1 MQYTIIGVRCVLH
14 VGGAINT
21 QHNEQQKHSLN
32 MYMFTLYSF
41 VYTALAR
48 ACTTVTPIR
57 THTHSLQLSPTILM
71 DGCPPRSCTACLY
84 PI

>member
-1 MQYTIIGVRCVLH
+1 
-14 VGGAINT
+14 
-21 QHNEQQKHSLN
+21 

-48 ACTTVTPIR
+48 ACTIVTPIR

-71 DGCPPRSCTACLY
+71 DGCPPVLQQHLY
-84 PI
+84 PWLLCLIQPQ